1 MTTIVDVYARE
12 ILDSRGNPTVEVDV
26 YTESGAQ
33 GRAAVPSGASTGEFE
48 ACELRDDDVSRYGGK
63 GVRQAVANVNGPI
76 ADALLGADAADQVAV
91 DHILIELDGT
101 DNKAKFGANAILGA
115 SMASARAAAEFF
127 GLPLYRY
134 LGGVGARRLPAPEFN
149 NLNGGAH
156 PHNNVDIQE
165 FMVVPYGAPTFGE
178 ALRAGAEIY
187 HALKKVL
194 KERGLAA
201 GVGDEGGFAP
211 NLASNEEA
219 LQLVVEAVSAAGY
232 RPGENVGL
240 AIDAAASSFFGKGKY
255 HLDGAELDAAAVVEL
270 YGRWLETYP
279 VVSVEDGLA
288 EDDWDGWRLLNEKLG
303 DRVQLVGDDL
313 FVTNIERLQRGIR
326 ENSANSILIK
336 LNQIGTVTETIAAV
350 ELARRHG
357 MSAVVSHRSGETE
370 DTFIA
375 DFVVAVGAGQ
385 IKTGAPARS
394 ERVAKYN
401 ELLRIE
407 EDLASSAQFA
417 GASTIQSFKA

>member
-26 YTESGAQ
+26 YTESGAR

-115 SMASARAAAEFF
+115 SMASARAAADFF
-127 GLPLYRY
+127 ALPLYRY
-134 LGGVGARRLPAPEFN
+134 LGGVGARLLPAPMFN
-149 NLNGGAH
+149 ILNGGAH
-156 PHNNVDIQE
+156 ADNNVDIQE

-255 HLDGAELDAAAVVEL
+255 HLDGAKLDAAAVVEL

-279 VVSVEDGLA
+279 VISIEDGLA

-326 ENSANSILIK
+326 EGSANSILIK

-417 GASTIQSFKA
+417 GASAIRSFKA